1 MKVGD
6 LVKVKGTKLMGL
18 IVKIDRSFFDMTVRE
33 AREAERLLDRLH
45 VLWCATGEIT
55 FEIEHHIKPVDAHR
69 SN

>member
-1 MKVGD
+1 
-6 LVKVKGTKLMGL
+6 MGL